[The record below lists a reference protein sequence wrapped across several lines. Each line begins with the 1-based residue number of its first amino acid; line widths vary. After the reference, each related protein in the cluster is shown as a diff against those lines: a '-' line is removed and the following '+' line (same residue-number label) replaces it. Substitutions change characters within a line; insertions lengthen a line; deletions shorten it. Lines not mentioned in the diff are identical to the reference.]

1 MASLPAYVLEY
12 APVVYLH
19 SKETYFP
26 SDLQTHLDNLI
37 PKNANF
43 KEIPGQTPLT
53 LDNLDKL
60 NAFGSKDTLFL
71 SSKED
76 VTKNPKYLNGVAPDA
91 QGKTNGAKSCVIILN
106 DRGSGRTGVMRLS

>member
-1 MASLPAYVLEY
+1 MANLPAYVFEY

-19 SKETYFP
+19 SEETHLP
-26 SDLQTHLDNLI
+26 SDLQIHLDHMI
-37 PKNANF
+37 PKDANF

-60 NAFGSKDTLFL
+60 NAFGSKDKLYL

-76 VTKNPKYLNGVAPDA
+76 VTTNPAYLNGVAPDA

-106 DRGSGRTGVMRLS
+106 DRGSGRTGATYLS